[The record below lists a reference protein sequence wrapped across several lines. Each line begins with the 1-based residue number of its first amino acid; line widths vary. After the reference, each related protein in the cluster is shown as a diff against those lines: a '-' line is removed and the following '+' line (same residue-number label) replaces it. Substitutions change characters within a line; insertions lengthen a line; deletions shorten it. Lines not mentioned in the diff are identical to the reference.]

1 MDGNPSCSFR
11 VQADADIPTIAIR
24 KALAYAGTITKCLPT
39 ASHAYILHFETEVA
53 LTSLVRMQSIN
64 NVNIKITKFDSF
76 GSRGTI
82 YHPEFS
88 TWSLDEIQKEIGEGK
103 VLRKLATKDR
113 PAPVSGRVLLGFE
126 SPSLPTEVCVN
137 ILGEQLTVKQYI
149 PGPLKCMECHVYGHH
164 EKNCR
169 NGPRC
174 GNCGLK
180 DHNALECR
188 NNPPVC
194 KACNRRHPV
203 NDRNCK
209 QWSDERKINTIRYSQ
224 NLSAQ
229 DARKIVSEQ
238 QVAKPPTFANDN
250 FPAIRPA
257 KRAPLSPPS
266 LESPAPK
273 RRQQWVSKPN
283 PTFLTPAQPDSFNER
298 LLSLLESQG
307 KVLETIVAQNALILQ
322 VLQNQLRGTTLEVAT
337 PSTVPD
343 NGTTPTSGLPP
354 IVVSSPAPSVD
365 NDTASDVNAIRPIV
379 RSRST
384 PVVYNYGRD
393 PGSPSASNVGTFD
406 YKERN

>member
-1 MDGNPSCSFR
+1 MDGNPSSSFR

-169 NGPRC
+169 KGRDVATVDSKTTMHWNAVITRQFAKRVIVATQSTIAIVSNGPMR
-174 GNCGLK
+174 GRSTQS
-180 DHNALECR
+180 AT
-188 NNPPVC
+188 
-194 KACNRRHPV
+194 
-203 NDRNCK
+203 
-209 QWSDERKINTIRYSQ
+209 RKIC
-224 NLSAQ
+224 
-229 DARKIVSEQ
+229 
-238 QVAKPPTFANDN
+238 
-250 FPAIRPA
+250 
-257 KRAPLSPPS
+257 
-266 LESPAPK
+266 
-273 RRQQWVSKPN
+273 
-283 PTFLTPAQPDSFNER
+283 
-298 LLSLLESQG
+298 LLRMLG
-307 KVLETIVAQNALILQ
+307 K
-322 VLQNQLRGTTLEVAT
+322 
-337 PSTVPD
+337 
-343 NGTTPTSGLPP
+343 
-354 IVVSSPAPSVD
+354 
-365 NDTASDVNAIRPIV
+365 
-379 RSRST
+379 
-384 PVVYNYGRD
+384 
-393 PGSPSASNVGTFD
+393 
-406 YKERN
+406 